1 MNRPPLKQLLLST
14 TLLGLASAPLLAV
27 APAAAQQTPGPAAEA
42 QPTEGDVVVVTG
54 TRITTPGVESSS
66 QIASVGESEIEL
78 LQQPDVE
85 RIIRLLPMTV
95 PGDGGNVNNGT
106 EGAAT
111 VNLRGLGPKR
121 NLILLN
127 GQRLTPYNYDG
138 EVDTQVIPTALLER
152 IDIITGGASATY
164 GSDAMSGAIN
174 FITKRDFQGIDFDS
188 QYSVTEEGDGEI
200 YASALTV
207 GANSPDGNGN
217 VVANISWAK
226 REGVQG
232 GARPLGRLGIVSED
246 GDGLAEF
253 SAGQPPTPPADPTCQ
268 GENAVAAGGSGTTTP
283 TRVEIFG
290 LGPLGQVRTDNTLGA
305 NCSVFN
311 FNPYN
316 YYQTPQERFSGT
328 AIGYYTINENFE
340 PYVRASFAQTNVTQQ
355 VAPSGIFFSDFW
367 TPLANP
373 FISAQQ
379 QGVIIGAA
387 EAGRTA
393 GTPTILPDGTLDTDG
408 NNVGNW
414 RDLNG
419 NGVVDAADDLRLVY
433 GRRTTEFGPRSTSYD
448 TSWFQLVAGLRGEI
462 VPDWNYDFSFSHG
475 ESRQTQVNAGYTN
488 LANLVH
494 AINAVSTTTCRSGP
508 STCVPINL
516 WGAPGGIT
524 PEMAQFSSASAI
536 EKQEY
541 TQNIAQFVVSGQ
553 LSALKSPMATTG
565 TSVSLGVEYREENG
579 GTTPDECLKLAPTS
593 CLGGA
598 GGYVLPIDG
607 GFSAYEYFGEAII
620 PLMEGQRW
628 AESLDLELGYRY
640 ADYDP
645 SGGTDSWKYG
655 INYSPFEG
663 LRFRAMQQR
672 AVRAPNVGEI
682 AAPQVTELD
691 SAFRDP
697 CSVANAANIDATLLA
712 RCISTGMTAAQVG
725 VVGDIVSGQINVFN
739 GTDLTAPVTPETAD
753 TTTFGIVWTPDSS
766 GWFGGTV
773 TNPQLTLDY
782 YNIKIKDYIEG
793 PPPQDVLDACYVQG
807 DTAQCDNIVRVG
819 GSLVLD
825 GSGVQT
831 FTQNLDYIQAE
842 GIEIGAVFGVDLGG
856 LGSLDVSF
864 NANQYLSQ
872 EFHSFAVLDV
882 VECVGQYSA
891 SCGTNFGT
899 PTPEWR
905 WIQRTTWN
913 LPYMVNAFQVGYLW
927 RHISEVTSGYVSDN
941 NPETNVFP
949 YFATIPAYGYFD
961 LVGTWQINDAARL
974 TASVTNVLG
983 EDPPVVGNEAAD
995 VANNSLNTFPSM
1007 YDPLGRVFT
1016 VGLNVR
1022 F

>member
-1 MNRPPLKQLLLST
+1 MNRSPLKPLLLSS
-14 TLLGLASAPLLAV
+14 TLLGLATAQFAHVL
-27 APAAAQQTPGPAAEA
+27 PATAQETAGPSS
-42 QPTEGDVVVVTG
+42 DDIVVVTG

-66 QIASVGESEIEL
+66 QISSVGESEIDLL
-78 LQQPDVE
+78 LQPEVE
-85 RIIRLLPMTV
+85 KIIRLLPMTV

-111 VNLRGLGPKR
+111 VNLRGLGAKR

-138 EVDTQVIPTALLER
+138 EVDTQVIPTAMLER

-174 FITKRDFQGIDFDS
+174 FVTKRDFQGIDFDS
-188 QYSVTEEGDGEI
+188 QYSVTDEGDGQI
-200 YASALTV
+200 YNSALTV
-207 GANSPDGNGN
+207 GANTPDGSGN
-217 VVANISWAK
+217 VVASINWAK
-226 REGVQG
+226 REGIQG

-246 GDGLAEF
+246 GSGYQQYLN
-253 SAGQPPTPPADPTCQ
+253 GQAPTPPADPLCQ

-283 TRVEIFG
+283 TRVSIFG
-290 LGPLGQVRTDNTLGA
+290 MGALGQVRTDNTIGA

-316 YYQTPQERFSGT
+316 YYQTPQERFGGT
-328 AIGYYTINENFE
+328 AEGFYTINENFE
-340 PYVRASFAQTNVTQQ
+340 PYVRASFSQTNVTQQ
-355 VAPSGIFFSDFW
+355 VAPSGIFSSDFW
-367 TPLANP
+367 TPLGNP

-379 QGVIIGAA
+379 RAFVIAAA
-387 EAGRTA
+387 ETGRTG
-393 GTPTILPDGTLDTDG
+393 GTLLADGTLDGDG

-414 RDLNG
+414 RDLDG
-419 NGVVDAADDLRLVY
+419 SGTVTAADDLRLAY

-448 TSWFQLVAGLRGEI
+448 NSWFQLVTGLRGEI
-462 VPDWNYDFSFSHG
+462 VENWDYNFSFSHG
-475 ESRQTQVNAGYTN
+475 ESRQSQLSQGYAN

-516 WGAPGGIT
+516 WAAPGGIT
-524 PEMAQFSSASAI
+524 PEMAQFSSASAT
-536 EKQEY
+536 ELQEY
-541 TQNIAQFVVSGQ
+541 TQNIAQLLVSGY
-553 LSALKSPMATTG
+553 LEGIKSPWADLSP
-565 TSVSLGVEYREENG
+565 SVSLGVEYREENG

-598 GGYVLPIDG
+598 GGYVLPIEG

-620 PLMEGQRW
+620 PLVRDQPFIEQ
-628 AESLDLELGYRY
+628 LDVELGYRY

-655 INYSPFEG
+655 LSWAPIEG

-691 SAFRDP
+691 SAFQDP
-697 CSVANAANIDATLLA
+697 CSIANVANIDAVLRA
-712 RCISTGMTAAQVG
+712 RCISTGMTNAQVG

-739 GTDLTAPVTPETAD
+739 GTDLNAPVTPETAD
-753 TTTFGIVWTPDSS
+753 TTTFGLVWTPDVSS
-766 GWFGGTV
+766 WFGGMITA
-773 TNPQLTLDY
+773 PQLTVDY
-782 YNIKIKDYIEG
+782 YDIRIEDYIEG

-807 DTAQCDNIVRVG
+807 DAAQCDNIIRVG

-842 GIEIGAVFGVDLGG
+842 GIEIGAAFGVDLGG
-856 LGSLDVSF
+856 LGSVDVSF
-864 NANQYLSQ
+864 NANHFLSQ
-872 EFHSFAVLDV
+872 EFHSFDVLNV

-891 SCGTNFGT
+891 SCGSNFGT
-899 PTPEWR
+899 PTPETR
-905 WIQRTTWN
+905 WIQRATWN
-913 LPYMVNAFQVGYLW
+913 LPFMNNAFQIGYLW
-927 RHISEVTSGYVSDN
+927 RHTSEVTSGYVLDDN
-941 NPETNVFP
+941 PATVTFGA
-949 YFATIPAYGYFD
+949 FQTIPDYD
-961 LVGTWQINDAARL
+961 WLDVVGTWQINDAMRL
-974 TASVTNVLG
+974 SAGVTNITG

-995 VANNSLNTFPSM
+995 VANNSLNTFPSS
-1007 YDPLGRVFT
+1007 YDALGSVYT
-1016 VGLNVR
+1016 IGLNVR